1 MELSV
6 IIVNYNVRYFLEQC
20 LVSVFAA
27 LQGVDGEVWVVD
39 NASTDGS
46 VEMVRIK
53 FPKVRLIANKKNI
66 GFSKANNQAIR
77 QAQGKYILLLN
88 PDTVVQEDTFR
99 QCISFMETHT
109 EAGGLTVKM
118 IDGKG
123 HFLPESKRGFP
134 SLWASFCKIFGLTT
148 LFPNSKVFAR
158 YYLGHLDKNSTNAI
172 EILPGAFMFLRA
184 KTLQAT
190 GLLDEQFFMYG
201 EDIDLSYR
209 ILQHG
214 FKNYY
219 LPDSQIIH
227 YKGESTKKGSLN
239 YVIVF
244 YKAMILFAQKHF
256 SKQKQK
262 HFVALIKLAV
272 FVRATASILKRIFI
286 RMWLPLSDLAAMALG
301 FYLIVPWWE
310 QLRFGAVNVYPSN
323 IFPWLVSF
331 YFATWMIFLWFYGAY
346 DKPQNRNSVLKG
358 MLYGTIAILVVYSL
372 LPSTARFSRAIIILL
387 AAWTTLTVYL
397 NRIISAT
404 FIDGLLKPN
413 TRKKNICFI
422 GTANEFE
429 RSQVLLIQAGIPNEN
444 LTLLLPGEVLD
455 ENNQVRESTIVDT
468 IKVKNISEIIF
479 GTEGIPMTNI
489 IHAMIHLSQFDVD
502 FKIALHGGDSIVGSN
517 SVDNH
522 GELYSLDLM
531 TLAKPVT
538 RRQKRI
544 FDMLSSIL
552 ILLFSPILW
561 TVVRKPSVVIKNA
574 LPVLIGKKT
583 WIGFSSPNPPHSY
596 PTLKPSVY
604 PFGKGTRQAAP
615 TANLDAYYARNFS
628 IRTEVVELFQ
638 NLFSK

>member
-1 MELSV
+1 MKLSV
-6 IIVNYNVRYFLEQC
+6 IIVNYNVRYFFEQC

-99 QCISFMETHT
+99 QCINFMETHT

-301 FYLIVPWWE
+301 F
-310 QLRFGAVNVYPSN
+310 
-323 IFPWLVSF
+323 
-331 YFATWMIFLWFYGAY
+331 T
-346 DKPQNRNSVLKG
+346 
-358 MLYGTIAILVVYSL
+358 
-372 LPSTARFSRAIIILL
+372 
-387 AAWTTLTVYL
+387 
-397 NRIISAT
+397 
-404 FIDGLLKPN
+404 
-413 TRKKNICFI
+413 
-422 GTANEFE
+422 
-429 RSQVLLIQAGIPNEN
+429 
-444 LTLLLPGEVLD
+444 
-455 ENNQVRESTIVDT
+455 
-468 IKVKNISEIIF
+468 
-479 GTEGIPMTNI
+479 
-489 IHAMIHLSQFDVD
+489 
-502 FKIALHGGDSIVGSN
+502 
-517 SVDNH
+517 
-522 GELYSLDLM
+522 
-531 TLAKPVT
+531 
-538 RRQKRI
+538 
-544 FDMLSSIL
+544 
-552 ILLFSPILW
+552 
-561 TVVRKPSVVIKNA
+561 
-574 LPVLIGKKT
+574 
-583 WIGFSSPNPPHSY
+583 
-596 PTLKPSVY
+596 
-604 PFGKGTRQAAP
+604 
-615 TANLDAYYARNFS
+615 
-628 IRTEVVELFQ
+628 
-638 NLFSK
+638 